1 MKIVLAAAS
10 ESKVA
15 TNEAVAEKASAGAA
29 VEISRAE
36 AARAQAQ
43 AEQARND
50 AERAIAETIATV
62 ASAQAK
68 VGFIHGL
75 ICGPALLGAGAAVFQ
90 FLRRRSRLRLA
101 RSEDAGSDGVA
112 EPRTLSLQH

>member
-1 MKIVLAAAS
+1 VLVV
-10 ESKVA
+10 ES
-15 TNEAVAEKASAGAA
+15 SAPGGQAGSS
-29 VEISRAE
+29 SRIENYLGFPTGIAGRE
-36 AARAQAQ
+36 LTARAQAQ

-68 VGFIHGL
+68 IGFIYGL
-75 ICGPALLGAGAAVFQ
+75 ICGPALLGAGGAVFL
-90 FLRRRSRLRLA
+90 FLRRRSRRLRPA
-101 RSEDAGSDGVA
+101 RSEDAGLDGVA